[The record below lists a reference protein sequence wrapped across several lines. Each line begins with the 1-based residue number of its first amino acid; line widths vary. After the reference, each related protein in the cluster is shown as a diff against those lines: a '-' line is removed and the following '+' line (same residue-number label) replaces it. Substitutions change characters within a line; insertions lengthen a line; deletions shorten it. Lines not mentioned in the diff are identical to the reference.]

1 VQTTPGLFSRGVQH
15 LAFSRYDALPGG
27 MYVKEKLAIVGA
39 TVIDVGDFGASDLDL
54 TDSVVVIE
62 DGVVTAV
69 GSRLDVVIPADA
81 RVLVAEGRFIVP
93 GLTDGFAALMPTFSL
108 LYLDRPWASNPWKD
122 PVARLLDPADINAP
136 ADTATG
142 RHTNDAAHQVAYS
155 ALARAEF
162 LLEEAYHRAGA
173 RYLAGSATDVWGTM
187 PGISLHSEIESL
199 VRLGLTP
206 REALAAASSNFASVF
221 PNWGR
226 RGEVKAGWMA
236 DLLVL
241 TEDPRESVRNL
252 RTIETVILAG
262 RIVDEAVPLENGRD
276 GLVLLDGLFD
286 TRRMYGGSLVRG
298 WVYAA
303 VALHY
308 LDGFEDR
315 LQRGIA
321 VSEDLF
327 SRLDQHSAFT
337 VHRMPHGSNV
347 FVLEVRG
354 TDPGAFRT
362 RLAAAGVS
370 LREPRDGDS
379 FVVQVNETWAA
390 ADGEEL
396 SRRMVAAL

>member
-1 VQTTPGLFSRGVQH
+1 
-15 LAFSRYDALPGG
+15 
-27 MYVKEKLAIVGA
+27 
-39 TVIDVGDFGASDLDL
+39 
-54 TDSVVVIE
+54 
-62 DGVVTAV
+62 
-69 GSRLDVVIPADA
+69 
-81 RVLVAEGRFIVP
+81 
-93 GLTDGFAALMPTFSL
+93 
-108 LYLDRPWASNPWKD
+108 
-122 PVARLLDPADINAP
+122 
-136 ADTATG
+136 
-142 RHTNDAAHQVAYS
+142 
-155 ALARAEF
+155 
-162 LLEEAYHRAGA
+162 
-173 RYLAGSATDVWGTM
+173 
-187 PGISLHSEIESL
+187 
-199 VRLGLTP
+199 
-206 REALAAASSNFASVF
+206 
-221 PNWGR
+221 
-226 RGEVKAGWMA
+226 
-236 DLLVL
+236 
-241 TEDPRESVRNL
+241 
-252 RTIETVILAG
+252 
-262 RIVDEAVPLENGRD
+262 
-276 GLVLLDGLFD
+276 
-286 TRRMYGGSLVRG
+286 MYGGSLVRG